1 MVHIAEDEM
10 IMAECPTCGATIA
23 LDAPSCPEC
32 GEVFATDGD
41 EEIPFEEPAAAEP
54 FEAPAAAAPA
64 AAMAGAPDDRMPI
77 EDDLE
82 PGLVGELEED
92 MEKKPSLLF
101 WLGLILIAAGFF
113 GGPVLSYLHD
123 ALKIPIGTFTAYYAF
138 GWVNWV
144 VTIVGTVVLAIG
156 VVLLILGWIKI
167 KKWRDALEEPLHE
180 MEEFTAEDIA

>member
-1 MVHIAEDEM
+1 MHIADEEG
-10 IMAECPTCGATIA
+10 IMAECPTCGATIP
-23 LDAPSCPEC
+23 LDSASCPQC
-32 GEVFATDGD
+32 GEVFSTEGD
-41 EEIPFEEPAAAEP
+41 EGAPLEEPAVVEP
-54 FEAPAAAAPA
+54 ARAAAAPGAVAVA
-64 AAMAGAPDDRMPI
+64 APRDEGLPV
-77 EDDLE
+77 EEELE

-92 MEKKPSLLF
+92 LEKKPSFLF

-138 GWVNWV
+138 GWVNWI

-156 VVLLILGWIKI
+156 VVLLIIGWIKI

-180 MEEFTAEDIA
+180 MEEFKTEDIA